1 MPNISIKGNRMPESP
16 IRKLV
21 PFAEHAKKRGIQVLH
36 LNIGQP
42 DILPPINVIKKI
54 NNLNISKIEYS
65 HSAGIEKY
73 REGIAKYYQNIDLNI
88 LKEDIIVTTGGSE
101 ALIFTLNSILDPGDE
116 LIIPEPFYAN
126 YNGFSELSS
135 VKIKAVV
142 SKIKNSFK
150 LPDIKDFE
158 KKITKKTKAILICN
172 PNNPTGYLYT
182 KKEIKILSKIVKKHN
197 IFLIADEVYREFI
210 YEKNTHHSILKEK
223 DIKDHTIVIDSTS
236 KRYSMCGAR
245 VGCVVSKNK
254 EFIQTCLKFAQARL
268 SPPTFGQLAGIAALK
283 TKKNYFEKVISEY
296 ENRRNLLVSE
306 LNKIKGVVCPKPKG
320 AFYCMAKLPINDSDN
335 FCKWILKDFHV
346 NQTTLMMAP
355 ASGFYSTKKT
365 GQNEVRIAYVLEEK
379 KILQACNILKKGI
392 EVYNKLNRN
401 L

>member
-1 MPNISIKGNRMPESP
+1 MPNISTKGKRMPESP

-21 PFAEHAKKRGIQVLH
+21 PFAEHAKKKGIKVLH

-42 DILPPINVIKKI
+42 DITPPQNVIKKV
-54 NNLNISKIEYS
+54 NNFNVSKIEYS
-65 HSAGIEKY
+65 HSAGIEEY
-73 REGIAKYYQNIDLNI
+73 REGIANYYQNINLNI
-88 LKEDIIVTTGGSE
+88 LKEDVIITTGGSE

-135 VKIKAVV
+135 VKIKAVI
-142 SKIKNSFK
+142 SKIENNFK

-158 KKITKKTKAILICN
+158 QKITKKTKAILICN

-182 KKEIKILSKIVKKHN
+182 KNEIKTLSKIVKKYN
-197 IFLIADEVYREFI
+197 IFLIADEVYREFV
-210 YEKNTHHSILKEK
+210 YEKNTHHSILNEK
-223 DIKDHTIVIDSTS
+223 DIKENAIVIDSTS

-254 EFIQTCLKFAQARL
+254 EFIKTCLKFAQARL

-283 TKKNYFEKVISEY
+283 TNRNYFEKVISEY

-306 LNKIKGVVCPKPKG
+306 LNKIQGIICPKPKG
-320 AFYCMAKLPINDSDN
+320 AFYCIAQLPINNADD

-346 NQTTLMMAP
+346 KQKTLMMAP
-355 ASGFYSTKKT
+355 ASGFYSKQST
-365 GQNEVRIAYVLEEK
+365 GKNEVRIAYVLEEK
-379 KILQACNILKKGI
+379 KILQACNILKKGL
-392 EVYNKLNRN
+392 EKYKALNKKL
-401 L
+401 